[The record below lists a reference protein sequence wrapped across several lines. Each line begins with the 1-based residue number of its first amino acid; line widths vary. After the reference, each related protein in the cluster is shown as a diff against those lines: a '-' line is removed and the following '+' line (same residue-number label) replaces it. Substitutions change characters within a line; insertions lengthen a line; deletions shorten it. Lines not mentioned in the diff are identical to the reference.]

1 MNVELTPD
9 QRAFIRRAI
18 ESGRFRREEEAVQEA
33 LTQWEERERRRAE
46 ILAALDEA
54 EASLGRGEGRPMDQD
69 SLEALSA
76 EVKQRGRK
84 RLAGERSSIELKSAT
99 C

>member
-1 MNVELTPD
+1 
-9 QRAFIRRAI
+9 
-18 ESGRFRREEEAVQEA
+18 
-33 LTQWEERERRRAE
+33 
-46 ILAALDEA
+46 
-54 EASLGRGEGRPMDQD
+54 MDQD